1 MWRQLSWVG
10 VGLVG
15 LLVVVSVDYRNL
27 VRFAPVFYVVGLG
40 LLLSVFILG
49 RTVSGARRWIHVGPL
64 TVQPSELFKLIFI
77 ITLAWALTSPRG
89 ERLSRVA
96 LVGTFVLLGVP
107 FFLVVKQPD
116 LGTALVLVPVLGA
129 TLVGSACG

>member
-49 RTVSGARRWIHVGPL
+49 RTVSARGAGSTWA
-64 TVQPSELFKLIFI
+64 PSRC
-77 ITLAWALTSPRG
+77 SPR
-89 ERLSRVA
+89 S
-96 LVGTFVLLGVP
+96 
-107 FFLVVKQPD
+107 
-116 LGTALVLVPVLGA
+116 
-129 TLVGSACG
+129 SSS